1 MGLPV
6 KTVLE
11 GFVRLAQ
18 EFETRARQRAEE
30 TPNDPAA
37 AALEFAARKLR
48 ETIAETDTGDV
59 WWTTDR
65 AAAECDCSVAA
76 VQYWCRNAERLRLRV
91 IQKPSREYLIHRD
104 DALRRKPLRAA

>member
-1 MGLPV
+1 M
-6 KTVLE
+6 TTLE

-30 TPNDPAA
+30 TPADPAA
-37 AALEFAARKLR
+37 AALAFAARKLR
-48 ETIAETDTGDV
+48 ETIAETDTGDI

-76 VQYWCRNAERLRLRV
+76 VQYWCRHAERLQLRV

-104 DALRRKPLRAA
+104 DALRRKPLRVA